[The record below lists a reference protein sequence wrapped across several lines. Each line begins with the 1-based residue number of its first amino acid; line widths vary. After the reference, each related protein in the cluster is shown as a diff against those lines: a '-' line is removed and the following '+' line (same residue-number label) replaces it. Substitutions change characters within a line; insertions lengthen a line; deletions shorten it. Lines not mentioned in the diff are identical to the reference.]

1 MVNFVLIQNCLSITY
16 KALGI
21 GYSFGMFMEPLKSE
35 MGESNAEV
43 ASVGSLQVSDL
54 LLMWI
59 TQQSPIADRGVPD
72 YRPPRLQTD

>member
-43 ASVGSLQVSDL
+43 ASVGSLQVSDV
-54 LLMWI
+54 LLM
-59 TQQSPIADRGVPD
+59 
-72 YRPPRLQTD
+72 